1 MPLQESDA
9 LAAARSLR
17 ELIESEAEAVEAAST
32 MTPKIVDGFV
42 DSGLFKLTTPR
53 AFGGAEAHPSTVID
67 VCEELSFAD
76 GSVGWAY
83 AQNITVGAYAAYM
96 APEFGR
102 ALAEGRTAAGMFAPM
117 GTAIPEPGGYRIQ
130 GSFKFGS
137 GSGHAD
143 FIGGGAM
150 RLVDGQPAPVPGGAS
165 PILAFVLPLDR
176 VELKGNWDVMG
187 LRGTGSYDYD
197 VPEQFV
203 DEGACFP
210 LFGATPLT
218 GNHVYGIGPLT
229 FGVAGSCAWALGT
242 ARRALAEIEGIAKGG
257 RTRLGSA
264 PLLEQPNFQRDWGF
278 HHSAIKSARLLAH
291 RTFADAVDACAA
303 GQPPGLSDER
313 VRTAMA
319 DASYAV
325 RVAKAAVVWA
335 WESSGS
341 AGIRNPS
348 TLQRCFRDIYV
359 GAGHQVFD
367 DGNFI
372 LNAQQIL
379 GLGG

>member
-9 LAAARSLR
+9 LPAARDLRSL
-17 ELIESEAEAVEAAST
+17 IQSESEAVEAAST
-32 MTPKIVDGFV
+32 MTPKIVDAFV
-42 DSGLFKLTTPR
+42 DSGLFKLTTPSDF
-53 AFGGAEAHPSTVID
+53 AGAEAHPSTIID

-96 APEFGR
+96 EPEFGK

-117 GTAIPEPGGYRIQ
+117 GTAIPVPGGYRIQ

-150 RLVDGQPAPVPGGAS
+150 LLVDGQPTPVPGGGS
-165 PILAFVLPLDR
+165 PILAFVLPVDR
-176 VELKGNWDVMG
+176 VEIKGNWDVMG
-187 LRGTGSYDYD
+187 LRGTGSFDYD

-203 DEGACFP
+203 DAGRCFA
-210 LFGATPLT
+210 LFGSAPVT
-218 GNHVYGIGPLT
+218 GSHVYGIGPLT

-242 ARRALAEIEGIAKGG
+242 ARRALAEIEGIAKAG

-264 PLLEQPNFQRDWGF
+264 PLVEQPNFQRDWGF
-278 HHSAIKSARLLAH
+278 HHCAIKSARLLAH
-291 RTFADAVDACAA
+291 RAFADAVDACAA
-303 GQPPGLSDER
+303 GQASGLSDER
-313 VRTAMA
+313 VREAMA

-325 RVAKAAVVWA
+325 RIAKAAVVWA
-335 WESSGS
+335 WETSGS

-348 TLQRCFRDIYV
+348 KLQRCFRDICV

-367 DGNFI
+367 DRNFI
-372 LNAQQIL
+372 NNAQQIL
-379 GLGG
+379 GLEG

>member
-1 MPLQESDA
+1 
-9 LAAARSLR
+9 
-17 ELIESEAEAVEAAST
+17 
-32 MTPKIVDGFV
+32 
-42 DSGLFKLTTPR
+42 
-53 AFGGAEAHPSTVID
+53 

-76 GSVGWAY
+76 GSVGWTF

-96 APEFGR
+96 APEFGKT
-102 ALAEGRTAAGMFAPM
+102 LAEGRTAAGMFAPM
-117 GTAIPEPGGYRIQ
+117 GTATPVSGGYRIQ

-150 RLVDGQPAPVPGGAS
+150 LIVDGQPTPMPGGGS
-165 PILAFVLPLDR
+165 PILAFVLPVDC
-176 VELKGNWDVMG
+176 VEIKGNWDVMG
-187 LRGTGSYDYD
+187 LRGTGSFDYE
-197 VPEQFV
+197 VPKQFV
-203 DEGACFP
+203 DQGVCFP
-210 LFGATPLT
+210 LFGAAPVT
-218 GNHVYGIGPLT
+218 GGHVYGIGPLT

-264 PLLEQPNFQRDWGF
+264 PLVEQPNFQRDWGF

-291 RTFADAVDACAA
+291 RSFADAVDACAK
-303 GQPPGLSDER
+303 GQPAGLSDER
-313 VRTAMA
+313 VREAMA

-325 RVAKAAVVWA
+325 RIAKAAVVWA
-335 WESSGS
+335 WETSGS

-348 TLQRCFRDIYV
+348 KLQRCFRDICV

-367 DGNFI
+367 DRNFI
-372 LNAQQIL
+372 NNAQQIL
-379 GLGG
+379 GLEG